1 MSLQENK
8 RSDNETRERRIS
20 RRTSADK
27 QSQKRKK
34 DSTGNRKMRK
44 DQDKA
49 KKTKV
54 GTSVI
59 SDSGNDG
66 EQEMRKWTQVR
77 A

>member
-34 DSTGNRKMRK
+34 DSTGNRKMSK
-44 DQDKA
+44 DQEKA
-49 KKTKV
+49 K
-54 GTSVI
+54 
-59 SDSGNDG
+59 
-66 EQEMRKWTQVR
+66 
-77 A
+77 